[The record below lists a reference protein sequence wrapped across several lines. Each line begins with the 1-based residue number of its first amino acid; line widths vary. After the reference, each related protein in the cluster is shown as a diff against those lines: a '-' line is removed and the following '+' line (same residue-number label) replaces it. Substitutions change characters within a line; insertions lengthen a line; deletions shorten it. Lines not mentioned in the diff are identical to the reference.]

1 MKQSILKLQALEQRI
16 LEYDSQIEPM
26 ANKVNILND
35 KTADLEEQIT
45 VENKELK
52 HLSEDLDFVTK

>member
-26 ANKVNILND
+26 AIKVNILND